1 MGLISMARIESTPRV
16 VLIVLKTSEEN
27 LFHKTGC
34 IANAL
39 PNLSSEKR
47 KALSATY
54 GHSKHEE
61 NGIVFLLRPGPPP
74 PPFLKNLVKGGTMH
88 LKRKSTRRRPSAITL
103 ESGEVENEKA
113 IGLSFTATMAFY
125 ERD

>member
-1 MGLISMARIESTPRV
+1 MGLISIARIKSTPRV
-16 VLIVLKTSEEN
+16 VLIVLKISEEN

-34 IANAL
+34 ISNVL

-61 NGIVFLLRPGPPP
+61 NGIVFLLPAPAP

-103 ESGEVENEKA
+103 ESCEVENEKA

-125 ERD
+125 EGD